1 MDRRRATREGAE
13 PCIDTTASVWSNLY
27 LEDGYFTVSA
37 HPHLFDPTRVRWG
50 RYTYDEPSR
59 SVAVKFGEKEA
70 GSLRVDTLAGV
81 HMALHGTLD
90 GDTVALSL
98 TRVKPMQTYRV
109 YWGW

>member
-1 MDRRRATREGAE
+1 
-13 PCIDTTASVWSNLY
+13 
-27 LEDGYFTVSA
+27 VSA

-50 RYTYDEPSR
+50 RYTYDEQSR

-98 TRVKPMQTYRV
+98 TRVKPMKTYRV
-109 YWGW
+109 YRGWRASAGPWTIGYGTGV